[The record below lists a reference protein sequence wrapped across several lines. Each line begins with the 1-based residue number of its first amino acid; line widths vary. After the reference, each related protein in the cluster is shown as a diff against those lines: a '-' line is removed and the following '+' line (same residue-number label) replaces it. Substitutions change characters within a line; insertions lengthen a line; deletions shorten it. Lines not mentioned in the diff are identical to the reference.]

1 MEMSDECKV
10 CKNRD
15 KCTRDKY
22 KESQFYCPD
31 FQHIKDDEE
40 KEKMERLAEEREKD
54 KKSVLISGV

>member
-40 KEKMERLAEEREKD
+40 ERKAKWHEERDKD